1 MLIAAEEVRSFDRNG
16 HKKRP
21 KWTGRRG
28 HCAEVGIDIG
38 RNGQAEV
45 DIVPKWALT
54 TKYDYL
60 YLLCVCVYVCY
71 VFWLQWTRSM

>member
-1 MLIAAEEVRSFDRNG
+1 MLIEAEEVRSFDRNG

-28 HCAEVGIDIG
+28 HCAEMGIAIG
-38 RNGQAEV
+38 RNGPAEV

-54 TKYDYL
+54 D
-60 YLLCVCVYVCY
+60 
-71 VFWLQWTRSM
+71 FDFGDQENDNEEW